1 MVPPR
6 PPGFPACQ
14 MREEDTKSYI
24 PAGGTTLNCP
34 SENGLWLYRGENLTE
49 RHGDRFAT
57 LPLKA
62 GRA

>member
-1 MVPPR
+1 
-6 PPGFPACQ
+6 